1 MTTEARAEGGGDRG
15 RKVWRRIGLAVA
27 ALAAIALL
35 LVLGRWLGHY
45 VPAFR
50 AWVAGLGVWG
60 PLVFILGYAA
70 AAVAFVPG
78 APLTLAAG
86 AAFGLVEGTIYA
98 WIGAT
103 LGANAAF
110 LVARYAARGWVE
122 RKLADYPRLRAV
134 DRAVGR
140 EGGKIVALL
149 RLSPA
154 FPFNLLNYAL
164 GLTDVR
170 FPAYLAACLAMVP
183 GTLLYVYYGKVF
195 GDVVAATGG
204 AGGKSP
210 WEWALLGVGLAAT
223 LAVTALIT
231 QKARRALAAEVPDT
245 ADAPPDAGTGTALE
259 EVERG

>member
-1 MTTEARAEGGGDRG
+1 MNTPGEATPAGRRG
-15 RKVWRRIGLAVA
+15 LPWKRIGLAVA
-27 ALAAIALL
+27 ALAAVAVL
-35 LVLGRWLGHY
+35 LVLGRRLGHY

-50 AWVAGLGVWG
+50 DWVAGLGVWG
-60 PLVFILGYAA
+60 PVVFILGYAA

-86 AAFGLVEGTIYA
+86 AAFGLVRGTIYA

-103 LGANAAF
+103 LGASAAF
-110 LVARYAARGWVE
+110 LVARYAARSWVE
-122 RKLADYPRLRAV
+122 RRLEELPRLRAV

-170 FPAYLAACLAMVP
+170 FPAYLLACLAMLP
-183 GTLLYVYYGKVF
+183 GTLLYVYYGHV
-195 GDVVAATGG
+195 GRTALEGG
-204 AGGKSP
+204 QTV
-210 WEWALLGVGLAAT
+210 WDWVLVGVGLLAI
-223 LAVTALIT
+223 LAVTVVIT
-231 QKARRALAAEVPDT
+231 QKAKQALAER
-245 ADAPPDAGTGTALE
+245 TALDPAE
-259 EVERG
+259 AGAEGDR